1 MKNGRISRNERR
13 KIIRRR
19 RIIVSIAGVAII
31 SGIFFISSKMLKGI
45 NKEKD
50 SPIVNKDNV
59 VEENI
64 PENVVTKTPEVEK
77 KEILITSAG
86 DCTLGTDTSFG
97 YEGSFT
103 YELNINNNDYSH
115 IMSNVKNIFENDDY
129 TIVNLETTFTE
140 SDVKADKGGGTVFHF
155 KGPKEF
161 VNILTSSSIE
171 GVTVS
176 NNHIYDYGQQGF
188 EDTINTL
195 RENNVDYCGEGYKI
209 LKEVNGIKIGFLGYQ
224 GWIDSEELRN
234 NIKENIQELRNNGAQ
249 IVIPYFH
256 WGAERSFEPI
266 ETQTALG
273 RYSIDNGADMVLGS
287 HSHVIGTLENYKG
300 KLIAYSLGN
309 FSFGGN
315 FNPSDK
321 RTFILQS
328 KFDLE
333 NGGIV
338 KIQHKIIPALISSVE
353 YKNDY
358 VPTVAEGEKREEI
371 INTLNELSPTM
382 KGIISN
388 DFFELSE

>member
-1 MKNGRISRNERR
+1 MKNNKISRRKRR
-13 KIIRRR
+13 KKIIRRR
-19 RIIVSIAGVAII
+19 RIIVSIGGVLLVSI
-31 SGIFFISSKMLKGI
+31 IFFISHKILNIEKEEKTLLVNNESKT
-45 NKEKD
+45 
-50 SPIVNKDNV
+50 
-59 VEENI
+59 VEQNI
-64 PENVVTKTPEVEK
+64 SENVNEEIEK
-77 KEILITSAG
+77 REILITSAG
-86 DCTLGTDTSFG
+86 DCTLGTDTNFG

-103 YELNINNNDYSH
+103 YELDIYNNDYSH

-140 SDVKADKGGGTVFHF
+140 SNFKADKGSGVAYHF
-155 KGPKEF
+155 KGPKEY

-176 NNHIYDYGQQGF
+176 NNHIYDYGEQGF
-188 EDTINTL
+188 KDTINTL
-195 RENNVDYCGEGYKI
+195 TENNIDYCGEGYKI
-209 LKEVNGIKIGFLGYQ
+209 LKEIKGIKIGFLGYQ
-224 GWIDSEELRN
+224 GWIDSNELRDT
-234 NIKENIQELRNNGAQ
+234 IREDIQELRENGAQ

-256 WGAERSFEPI
+256 WGVEKSFQPI
-266 ETQTALG
+266 ETQINLA

-328 KFDLE
+328 KFDFE
-333 NGGIV
+333 NDEIV

-358 VPTVAEGEKREEI
+358 VPTVASDEIKEEI
-371 INTLNELSPTM
+371 ISTLNELSPTM
-382 KGIISN
+382 KGAITN
-388 DFFELSE
+388 DFFTLE

>member
-1 MKNGRISRNERR
+1 MKNDKISRRERRR

-19 RIIVSIAGVAII
+19 RMVVSIGGVLLVSI
-31 SGIFFISSKMLKGI
+31 IFFISHKILNIEKEEKTLLVNNESKT
-45 NKEKD
+45 
-50 SPIVNKDNV
+50 
-59 VEENI
+59 VEQSI
-64 PENVVTKTPEVEK
+64 PENVNEEIEK
-77 KEILITSAG
+77 REILITSAG
-86 DCTLGTDTSFG
+86 DCTLGTDTNFG

-103 YELNINNNDYSH
+103 YELDIYNNDYSH

-140 SDVKADKGGGTVFHF
+140 SNFKADKGSGVAYHF
-155 KGPKEF
+155 KGPKEY

-176 NNHIYDYGQQGF
+176 NNHIYDYGEQGF
-188 EDTINTL
+188 KDTINTL
-195 RENNVDYCGEGYKI
+195 TENNIDYCGEGYKI
-209 LKEVNGIKIGFLGYQ
+209 LKEIKGIKIGFLGYQ
-224 GWIDSEELRN
+224 GWIDSNELRDT
-234 NIKENIQELRNNGAQ
+234 IREDIQELRENGAQ

-256 WGAERSFEPI
+256 WGVEKSFQPI
-266 ETQTALG
+266 ETQINLA

-287 HSHVIGTLENYKG
+287 HSHVIGALENYKG

-328 KFDLE
+328 KFDFE
-333 NGGIV
+333 NDEIV

-358 VPTVAEGEKREEI
+358 VPTVASDEIKEEI
-371 INTLNELSPTM
+371 ISTLNELSPTI
-382 KGIISN
+382 KGAITN
-388 DFFELSE
+388 DFFTLE

>member
-1 MKNGRISRNERR
+1 MKNNKISRRKRR
-13 KIIRRR
+13 KKIIRRR
-19 RIIVSIAGVAII
+19 RIIVSIGGVLLVSI
-31 SGIFFISSKMLKGI
+31 IFFISHKILNREKEEKTLLVNNESKT
-45 NKEKD
+45 
-50 SPIVNKDNV
+50 
-59 VEENI
+59 VEQSI
-64 PENVVTKTPEVEK
+64 SENVNEEIEK

-86 DCTLGTDTSFG
+86 DCTLGTDTNFG

-103 YELNINNNDYSH
+103 YELDIYNNDYSH

-140 SDVKADKGGGTVFHF
+140 SNFKADKGSGVAYHF
-155 KGPKEF
+155 KGPKEY

-176 NNHIYDYGQQGF
+176 NNHIYDYGEQGF
-188 EDTINTL
+188 KDTINTL
-195 RENNVDYCGEGYKI
+195 TENNIDYCGEGYKI
-209 LKEVNGIKIGFLGYQ
+209 LKEIKGIKIGFLGYQ
-224 GWIDSEELRN
+224 GWIDSNELRDT
-234 NIKENIQELRNNGAQ
+234 IREDIQELRKNGAQ

-256 WGAERSFEPI
+256 WGAEKSFQPI
-266 ETQTALG
+266 ETQINLA

-328 KFDLE
+328 KFDFE
-333 NGGIV
+333 NDEIV

-358 VPTVAEGEKREEI
+358 VPTVANDKIKEEI
-371 INTLNELSPTM
+371 ISTLNELSPTI
-382 KGIISN
+382 KGAITN
-388 DFFELSE
+388 DFFSLE

>member
-1 MKNGRISRNERR
+1 MKNNRMSKRK

-19 RIIVSIAGVAII
+19 RITVGIIGGFLLLSIGFTSYKILNKSSTKNNVS
-31 SGIFFISSKMLKGI
+31 KEDN
-45 NKEKD
+45 NK
-50 SPIVNKDNV
+50 I
-59 VEENI
+59 
-64 PENVVTKTPEVEK
+64 ENVNTKTPEVEK

-86 DCTLGTDTSFG
+86 DCTLGTDTNFG
-97 YEGSFT
+97 YEGSFQ
-103 YELNINNNDYSH
+103 YELDIYNNDYSH

-140 SDVKADKGGGTVFHF
+140 SYIKAYKGEGVVYNF
-155 KGPKEF
+155 KGPKEY

>member
-1 MKNGRISRNERR
+1 MKNNKISRRKRR
-13 KIIRRR
+13 KKIIRRR
-19 RIIVSIAGVAII
+19 RIIVSIGGVLLVSI
-31 SGIFFISSKMLKGI
+31 IFFISHKILNIEKEEKTLLVNNESKT
-45 NKEKD
+45 
-50 SPIVNKDNV
+50 
-59 VEENI
+59 VEQSI
-64 PENVVTKTPEVEK
+64 PENVNEEIEK
-77 KEILITSAG
+77 REILITSAG
-86 DCTLGTDTSFG
+86 DCTLGTDTNFG

-103 YELNINNNDYSH
+103 YELDIYNNDYSH

-140 SDVKADKGGGTVFHF
+140 SNFKADKGIGVAYHF
-155 KGPKEF
+155 KGPKEY

-176 NNHIYDYGQQGF
+176 NNHIYDYGEQGF
-188 EDTINTL
+188 KDTINTL
-195 RENNVDYCGEGYKI
+195 TENNIDYCGEGYKI
-209 LKEVNGIKIGFLGYQ
+209 LKEIKGIKIGFLGYQ
-224 GWIDSEELRN
+224 GWIDSNELRDT
-234 NIKENIQELRNNGAQ
+234 IREDIQELRENGAQ

-256 WGAERSFEPI
+256 WGVEKSFQPI
-266 ETQTALG
+266 ETQINLA

-287 HSHVIGTLENYKG
+287 HSHVIGALENYKG

-328 KFDLE
+328 KFDFE
-333 NGGIV
+333 NDEIV

-358 VPTVAEGEKREEI
+358 VPTVASDEIKEEI
-371 INTLNELSPTM
+371 ISTLNELSPTI
-382 KGIISN
+382 KGAITN
-388 DFFELSE
+388 DFFTLE

>member
-1 MKNGRISRNERR
+1 MKNNKISRRKRR
-13 KIIRRR
+13 KKIIRRR
-19 RIIVSIAGVAII
+19 RIIVSIGGVLLVSI
-31 SGIFFISSKMLKGI
+31 IFFISHKILNIEKEEKTLLVNNESKT
-45 NKEKD
+45 
-50 SPIVNKDNV
+50 
-59 VEENI
+59 VEQNI
-64 PENVVTKTPEVEK
+64 SENVNEEIEK
-77 KEILITSAG
+77 REILITSAG
-86 DCTLGTDTSFG
+86 DCTLGTDTNFG

-103 YELNINNNDYSH
+103 YELDIYNNDYSH

-140 SDVKADKGGGTVFHF
+140 SNFKADKGSGVAYHF
-155 KGPKEF
+155 KGPKEY

-176 NNHIYDYGQQGF
+176 NNHIYDYGEQGF
-188 EDTINTL
+188 KDTINTL
-195 RENNVDYCGEGYKI
+195 TENNIDYCGEGYKI
-209 LKEVNGIKIGFLGYQ
+209 LKEIKGIKIGFLGYQ
-224 GWIDSEELRN
+224 GWIDSNELRDT
-234 NIKENIQELRNNGAQ
+234 IREDIQELRENGAQ

-256 WGAERSFEPI
+256 WGVEKSFQPI
-266 ETQTALG
+266 ETQINLA

-328 KFDLE
+328 KFDFE
-333 NGGIV
+333 NDEIV

-358 VPTVAEGEKREEI
+358 VPTVASDEIKEEI
-371 INTLNELSPTM
+371 ISTLNEVSPTM
-382 KGIISN
+382 KGAITN
-388 DFFELSE
+388 DFFTLE

>member
-1 MKNGRISRNERR
+1 MKNNRMSRRK

-19 RIIVSIAGVAII
+19 RITVGIIGGFLLLSIGFTSYKILNKSSTKNNVS
-31 SGIFFISSKMLKGI
+31 KEDN
-45 NKEKD
+45 NK
-50 SPIVNKDNV
+50 I
-59 VEENI
+59 
-64 PENVVTKTPEVEK
+64 ENVNTKTPEVEK

-97 YEGSFT
+97 YEGSFQ
-103 YELNINNNDYSH
+103 YELDIYNNDYSH
-115 IMSNVKNIFENDDY
+115 IMSNVRSIFENDDY

-140 SDVKADKGGGTVFHF
+140 SNIKAYKGEGIVYNF
-155 KGPKEF
+155 KGPKEY

-176 NNHIYDYGQQGF
+176 NNHIYDYGEEGF
-188 EDTINTL
+188 RDTIDTL
-195 RENNVDYCGEGYKI
+195 RENNLDYCGEGYKI
-209 LKEVNGIKIGFLGYQ
+209 LKEIKGIKIGFLGYQ

-234 NIKENIQELRNNGAQ
+234 TIKEDIKELRDNGAK

-256 WGAERSFEPI
+256 WGEEKAFEPN
-266 ETQTALG
+266 ETQMNLA
-273 RYSIDNGADMVLGS
+273 RYSIGSGADMVLGS

-328 KFDLE
+328 KFDFE
-333 NGGIV
+333 NGSIV

-358 VPTVAEGEKREEI
+358 VPTPVEGNIKEEI
-371 INTLNELSPTM
+371 ISTLNELSPTM
-382 KGIISN
+382 KGIITN
-388 DFFELSE
+388 DFFSLE

>member
-1 MKNGRISRNERR
+1 MKNNKISRRERR
-13 KIIRRR
+13 KKIIRRR
-19 RIIVSIAGVAII
+19 RITVSIGGILLVSI
-31 SGIFFISSKMLKGI
+31 IFFISHKILNIEKEEKTLLVNNESKT
-45 NKEKD
+45 
-50 SPIVNKDNV
+50 
-59 VEENI
+59 VEQNI
-64 PENVVTKTPEVEK
+64 PENVNEEVEK

-86 DCTLGTDTSFG
+86 DCTLGTDTNFG

-103 YELNINNNDYSH
+103 YELDIYNNDYSH

-140 SDVKADKGGGTVFHF
+140 SNIKADKGSGIVYHF
-155 KGPKEF
+155 KGPKEY

-176 NNHIYDYGQQGF
+176 NNHIYDYGEEGF
-188 EDTINTL
+188 KDTINTL
-195 RENNVDYCGEGYKI
+195 TENNIDYCGEGYKI
-209 LKEVNGIKIGFLGYQ
+209 LKEIKGIKIGFLGYQ
-224 GWIDSEELRN
+224 GWIDSNELRDT
-234 NIKENIQELRNNGAQ
+234 IREDIQELRENGAQ
-249 IVIPYFH
+249 IIIPYFH
-256 WGAERSFEPI
+256 WGIESSFQPI
-266 ETQTALG
+266 ETQINLA

-287 HSHVIGTLENYKG
+287 HSHVIGALENYKG

-328 KFDLE
+328 KFDFE
-333 NGGIV
+333 NDEIV

-358 VPTVAEGEKREEI
+358 VPIVASDEIKEEI
-371 INTLNELSPTM
+371 ISTLNEVSPTM
-382 KGIISN
+382 KGAITN
-388 DFFELSE
+388 DFFTLE

>member
-1 MKNGRISRNERR
+1 MKNDKMSRRERR
-13 KIIRRR
+13 KKIIRIR
-19 RIIVSIAGVAII
+19 RIIVSIGGILLI
-31 SGIFFISSKMLKGI
+31 TSIFFISHKILNREKEEKTLLVNNESKT
-45 NKEKD
+45 
-50 SPIVNKDNV
+50 
-59 VEENI
+59 VEQSI
-64 PENVVTKTPEVEK
+64 SENVNEEIEK

-86 DCTLGTDTSFG
+86 DCTLGTDTNFG
-97 YEGSFT
+97 YEGSFI
-103 YELNINNNDYSH
+103 YELDIYNNDYSH

-140 SDVKADKGGGTVFHF
+140 SNFKADKGSGVAYHF
-155 KGPKEF
+155 KGPKEY

-176 NNHIYDYGQQGF
+176 NNHIYDYGEQGF
-188 EDTINTL
+188 KDTINTL
-195 RENNVDYCGEGYKI
+195 TENNIDYCGEGYKI
-209 LKEVNGIKIGFLGYQ
+209 LKEIKGIKIGFLGYQ
-224 GWIDSEELRN
+224 GWIDSNELRDT
-234 NIKENIQELRNNGAQ
+234 IREDIQELRENGAQ

-256 WGAERSFEPI
+256 WGAEKSFQPI
-266 ETQTALG
+266 ETQINLA

-328 KFDLE
+328 KFDFE
-333 NGGIV
+333 NDEIV

-358 VPTVAEGEKREEI
+358 VPTVASDEIKEEI
-371 INTLNELSPTM
+371 ISTLNEVSPTM
-382 KGIISN
+382 KGAITN
-388 DFFELSE
+388 DFFTLE

>member
-1 MKNGRISRNERR
+1 MKNDKISRRERRR

-19 RIIVSIAGVAII
+19 RMVVSIGGILLI
-31 SGIFFISSKMLKGI
+31 SSIFFIAHKILNIGKEEKTLLVNNESKT
-45 NKEKD
+45 
-50 SPIVNKDNV
+50 
-59 VEENI
+59 VEQNI
-64 PENVVTKTPEVEK
+64 SENVNEEVEK

-86 DCTLGTDTSFG
+86 DCTLGTDTNFG
-97 YEGSFT
+97 YEGSFQ
-103 YELNINNNDYSH
+103 YELDVYNNDYSH

-140 SDVKADKGGGTVFHF
+140 SNFKADKGSGVAYHF
-155 KGPKEF
+155 KGPKEY

-176 NNHIYDYGQQGF
+176 NNHIYDYGEEGF
-188 EDTINTL
+188 KDTIDTL
-195 RENNVDYCGEGYKI
+195 RENNLDYCGEGYKI
-209 LKEVNGIKIGFLGYQ
+209 LKEIKGIKIGFLGYQ
-224 GWIDSEELRN
+224 GWIDSEELKNTIRED
-234 NIKENIQELRNNGAQ
+234 IKELRDNGAK

-256 WGAERSFEPI
+256 WGEEKAFEPN
-266 ETQTALG
+266 ETQMNLA
-273 RYSIDNGADMVLGS
+273 RYSIDSGADMVLGS
-287 HSHVIGTLENYKG
+287 HSHVIGTLENYKE

-328 KFDLE
+328 KFDFE
-333 NGGIV
+333 NDEIV

-358 VPTVAEGEKREEI
+358 VPTVANEQMKEEI
-371 INTLNELSPTM
+371 ISTLNELSPTI
-382 KGIISN
+382 KGAITN
-388 DFFELSE
+388 DFFTLE

>member
-1 MKNGRISRNERR
+1 MKNNRMSRRK

-19 RIIVSIAGVAII
+19 RITVGIIGGFLLLSIGFTSYKILNKSSTKNNVS
-31 SGIFFISSKMLKGI
+31 KEDN
-45 NKEKD
+45 NK
-50 SPIVNKDNV
+50 I
-59 VEENI
+59 
-64 PENVVTKTPEVEK
+64 ENVNTKTPEVEK

-97 YEGSFT
+97 YEGSFQ
-103 YELNINNNDYSH
+103 YELDIYNNDYSH
-115 IMSNVKNIFENDDY
+115 IMSNVRSIFENDDY

-140 SDVKADKGGGTVFHF
+140 SNIKAYKGECVVYNF
-155 KGPKEF
+155 KGPKEY

-176 NNHIYDYGQQGF
+176 NNHIYDYGEEGF
-188 EDTINTL
+188 RDTIDTL
-195 RENNVDYCGEGYKI
+195 RENNLDYCGEGYKI
-209 LKEVNGIKIGFLGYQ
+209 LKEIKGIKIGFLGYQ

-234 NIKENIQELRNNGAQ
+234 TIKEDIKELRDNGAK

-256 WGAERSFEPI
+256 WGEEKAFEPNEI
-266 ETQTALG
+266 QMNLA
-273 RYSIDNGADMVLGS
+273 RYSIDSGADMVLGS

-328 KFDLE
+328 KFDFE
-333 NGGIV
+333 NGSIV

-358 VPTVAEGEKREEI
+358 VPTQVEGNIKEEI
-371 INTLNELSPTM
+371 ISTLNELSPTM
-382 KGIISN
+382 KGIITN
-388 DFFELSE
+388 DFFSLE

>member
-1 MKNGRISRNERR
+1 MKNDKISRRERR
-13 KIIRRR
+13 KKIIRRR
-19 RIIVSIAGVAII
+19 RITVSIGGILLLSI
-31 SGIFFISSKMLKGI
+31 IFFISHKILNIEKEEKTLLVNNESKT
-45 NKEKD
+45 
-50 SPIVNKDNV
+50 
-59 VEENI
+59 VEQNI
-64 PENVVTKTPEVEK
+64 LENVNEEVEK

-86 DCTLGTDTSFG
+86 DCTLGTDTNFG

-103 YELNINNNDYSH
+103 YELDIYNNDYSH

-140 SDVKADKGGGTVFHF
+140 SNFKADKGSGVAYHF
-155 KGPKEF
+155 KGPKEY

-176 NNHIYDYGQQGF
+176 NNHIYDYGEQGF
-188 EDTINTL
+188 KDTINTL
-195 RENNVDYCGEGYKI
+195 TENNLDYCGEGYKI
-209 LKEVNGIKIGFLGYQ
+209 LKEIKGIKIGFLGYQ
-224 GWIDSEELRN
+224 GWIDSEELKNTIRED
-234 NIKENIQELRNNGAQ
+234 IKELRDNGAK

-256 WGAERSFEPI
+256 WGEERAFQPN
-266 ETQTALG
+266 ETQMNLA

-328 KFDLE
+328 KFDFE
-333 NGGIV
+333 NDEIV
-338 KIQHKIIPALISSVE
+338 KIQHKIIPTLISSVE

-358 VPTVAEGEKREEI
+358 VPTVANDEIKEEI
-371 INTLNELSPTM
+371 ISTLNELSPTI
-382 KGIISN
+382 KGAITN
-388 DFFELSE
+388 DFFTLE

>member
-1 MKNGRISRNERR
+1 MKNDKISRRERRR

-19 RIIVSIAGVAII
+19 RMVVSIGGILLI
-31 SGIFFISSKMLKGI
+31 SSIFFIAHKILNIGKEEKTLLVNNESKT
-45 NKEKD
+45 
-50 SPIVNKDNV
+50 
-59 VEENI
+59 VEQNI
-64 PENVVTKTPEVEK
+64 SENVNEEVEK

-86 DCTLGTDTSFG
+86 DCTLGTDTNFG
-97 YEGSFT
+97 YEGSFQ
-103 YELNINNNDYSH
+103 YELDVYNNDYSH

-140 SDVKADKGGGTVFHF
+140 SNFKADKGSGVAYHF
-155 KGPKEF
+155 KGPKEY

-176 NNHIYDYGQQGF
+176 NNHIYDYGEQGF
-188 EDTINTL
+188 KDTIDTL
-195 RENNVDYCGEGYKI
+195 RENNLDYCGEGYKI
-209 LKEVNGIKIGFLGYQ
+209 LKEIKGIKIGFLGYQ
-224 GWIDSEELRN
+224 GWIDSEELKNTIRED
-234 NIKENIQELRNNGAQ
+234 IKELRDNGAK

-256 WGAERSFEPI
+256 WGEEKAFEPN
-266 ETQTALG
+266 ETQMNLA
-273 RYSIDNGADMVLGS
+273 RYSIDSGADMVLGS
-287 HSHVIGTLENYKG
+287 HSHVIGTLENYKE

-328 KFDLE
+328 KFDFE
-333 NGGIV
+333 NDEIV

-358 VPTVAEGEKREEI
+358 VPTVANEQMKEEI
-371 INTLNELSPTM
+371 ISTLNELSPTI
-382 KGIISN
+382 KGAITN
-388 DFFELSE
+388 DFFTLE

>member
-1 MKNGRISRNERR
+1 MKNNKISRRERR
-13 KIIRRR
+13 KKIIRRR
-19 RIIVSIAGVAII
+19 RIIVSIGGVLLVSI
-31 SGIFFISSKMLKGI
+31 IFFISHKILNIEKEEKTLLVNNESKT
-45 NKEKD
+45 
-50 SPIVNKDNV
+50 
-59 VEENI
+59 VEQNI
-64 PENVVTKTPEVEK
+64 PENVNEEIEK
-77 KEILITSAG
+77 REILITSAG
-86 DCTLGTDTSFG
+86 DCTLGTDTNFG

-103 YELNINNNDYSH
+103 YELDIYNNDYSR

-140 SDVKADKGGGTVFHF
+140 SNLKADKGSGVVYHF
-155 KGPKEF
+155 KGPKEY

-176 NNHIYDYGQQGF
+176 NNHIYDYGEEGF
-188 EDTINTL
+188 KDTINTL
-195 RENNVDYCGEGYKI
+195 TENNIDYCGEGYKI
-209 LKEVNGIKIGFLGYQ
+209 LKEIKGIKIGFLGYQ
-224 GWIDSEELRN
+224 GWIDSNELRDT
-234 NIKENIQELRNNGAQ
+234 IREDIQELRENGAQ

-256 WGAERSFEPI
+256 WGVEKLFEPI
-266 ETQTALG
+266 ETQINLA

-333 NGGIV
+333 NDEIV

-358 VPTVAEGEKREEI
+358 IPTIADDKIKEEI
-371 INTLNELSPTM
+371 ISTLNELSPTI
-382 KGIISN
+382 KGAITN
-388 DFFELSE
+388 DFFTLE

>member
-1 MKNGRISRNERR
+1 MKNNKISRRERR
-13 KIIRRR
+13 KKIIRRR
-19 RIIVSIAGVAII
+19 RIIVSIGGVLLVSI
-31 SGIFFISSKMLKGI
+31 IFFISHKILNTEKEEKTLLVNNESKT
-45 NKEKD
+45 
-50 SPIVNKDNV
+50 
-59 VEENI
+59 VEQNI
-64 PENVVTKTPEVEK
+64 PENVNEEVEK

-86 DCTLGTDTSFG
+86 DCTLGTDTNFG

-103 YELNINNNDYSH
+103 YELDIYNNDYSH

-140 SDVKADKGGGTVFHF
+140 SNIKADKGSGIVYHF
-155 KGPKEF
+155 KGPKEY

-176 NNHIYDYGQQGF
+176 NNHIYDYGEEGF
-188 EDTINTL
+188 KDTINTL
-195 RENNVDYCGEGYKI
+195 TENNIDYCGEGYKI
-209 LKEVNGIKIGFLGYQ
+209 LKEIKGIKIGFLGYQ
-224 GWIDSEELRN
+224 GWIDSNELRDT
-234 NIKENIQELRNNGAQ
+234 IREDIQELRENGAQ
-249 IVIPYFH
+249 IIIPYFH
-256 WGAERSFEPI
+256 WGIESSFQPI
-266 ETQTALG
+266 ETQISLA

-328 KFDLE
+328 KFDFE
-333 NGGIV
+333 NDEIV

-358 VPTVAEGEKREEI
+358 VPTVASDEIKEEI
-371 INTLNELSPTM
+371 ISTLNEVSPTM
-382 KGIISN
+382 KGAITN
-388 DFFELSE
+388 DFFTLE

>member
-1 MKNGRISRNERR
+1 MKNNKISRRKRR
-13 KIIRRR
+13 KKIIRRR
-19 RIIVSIAGVAII
+19 RIIVSIGGVLLVSI
-31 SGIFFISSKMLKGI
+31 IFFISHKILNIEKEEKTLLVNNESKT
-45 NKEKD
+45 
-50 SPIVNKDNV
+50 
-59 VEENI
+59 VEQNI
-64 PENVVTKTPEVEK
+64 PENVNEEIEK
-77 KEILITSAG
+77 REILITSAG
-86 DCTLGTDTSFG
+86 DCTLGTDTNFG

-103 YELNINNNDYSH
+103 YELDIYNNDYSH

-140 SDVKADKGGGTVFHF
+140 SNFKADKGSGVAYHF
-155 KGPKEF
+155 KGPKEY

-176 NNHIYDYGQQGF
+176 NNHIYDYGEQGF
-188 EDTINTL
+188 KDTINTL
-195 RENNVDYCGEGYKI
+195 TENNIDYCGEGYKI
-209 LKEVNGIKIGFLGYQ
+209 LKEIKGIKIGFLGYQ
-224 GWIDSEELRN
+224 GWIDSNELRDT
-234 NIKENIQELRNNGAQ
+234 IREDIQELRENGAQ

-256 WGAERSFEPI
+256 WGVEKSFQPI
-266 ETQTALG
+266 ETQINLA

-287 HSHVIGTLENYKG
+287 HSHVIGALENYKG

-328 KFDLE
+328 KFDFE
-333 NGGIV
+333 NDEIV

-358 VPTVAEGEKREEI
+358 VPTVASDEIKEEI
-371 INTLNELSPTM
+371 ISTLNELSPTI
-382 KGIISN
+382 KGAITN
-388 DFFELSE
+388 DFFTLE

>member
-1 MKNGRISRNERR
+1 MKNNRITRKERR
-13 KIIRRR
+13 KKIIRRR
-19 RIIVSIAGVAII
+19 RIIVSIGGILLVSI
-31 SGIFFISSKMLKGI
+31 IFFISHKIL
-45 NKEKD
+45 NTEKEEKTLL
-50 SPIVNKDNV
+50 VNNESET
-59 VEENI
+59 VEQNI
-64 PENVVTKTPEVEK
+64 SENVNEEVEK

-86 DCTLGTDTSFG
+86 DCTLGTDTNFG

-103 YELNINNNDYSH
+103 YELDIHNNDYSR

-140 SDVKADKGGGTVFHF
+140 SNLKADKGSGIVYHF
-155 KGPKEF
+155 KGPKEY

-176 NNHIYDYGQQGF
+176 NNHIYDYGEEGF
-188 EDTINTL
+188 KDTINTL
-195 RENNVDYCGEGYKI
+195 TENNVDYCGEGYKI
-209 LKEVNGIKIGFLGYQ
+209 LKEIKGIKIGFLGYQ
-224 GWIDSEELRN
+224 GWIDSNELRDT
-234 NIKENIQELRNNGAQ
+234 IREDIQELRENGAK
-249 IVIPYFH
+249 IIIPYFH
-256 WGAERSFEPI
+256 WGLEKSFEPI
-266 ETQTALG
+266 ETQISLA

-287 HSHVIGTLENYKG
+287 HSHVIGALENYKG

-333 NGGIV
+333 NDEIV

-358 VPTVAEGEKREEI
+358 IPTIADDKIKEEI
-371 INTLNELSPTM
+371 ISTLNELSPTM
-382 KGIISN
+382 KGAITN
-388 DFFELSE
+388 DFFTLE

>member
-1 MKNGRISRNERR
+1 MKNDKMSRRERR
-13 KIIRRR
+13 KKIIRIR
-19 RIIVSIAGVAII
+19 RIIVSIGGILLI
-31 SGIFFISSKMLKGI
+31 TSIFFISHKILNREKEEKILLVNNESKT
-45 NKEKD
+45 
-50 SPIVNKDNV
+50 
-59 VEENI
+59 VEQNI
-64 PENVVTKTPEVEK
+64 PENVNEEIEK

-86 DCTLGTDTSFG
+86 DCTLGTDTNFG
-97 YEGSFT
+97 YEGSFI
-103 YELNINNNDYSH
+103 YELDIYNNDYSH

-140 SDVKADKGGGTVFHF
+140 SNFKADKGSGVAYHF
-155 KGPKEF
+155 KGPKEY

-176 NNHIYDYGQQGF
+176 NNHIYDYGEEGF
-188 EDTINTL
+188 KDTINTL
-195 RENNVDYCGEGYKI
+195 TENNIDYCGEGYKI
-209 LKEVNGIKIGFLGYQ
+209 LKEIKGIKIGFLGYQ
-224 GWIDSEELRN
+224 GWIDSNELRDT
-234 NIKENIQELRNNGAQ
+234 IREDIQELRENGAQ

-256 WGAERSFEPI
+256 WGAEKSFQPI
-266 ETQTALG
+266 ETQINLA

-328 KFDLE
+328 KFDFE
-333 NGGIV
+333 NDKIV

-358 VPTVAEGEKREEI
+358 VPTVANDKIKEEI
-371 INTLNELSPTM
+371 ISTLNELSPTI
-382 KGIISN
+382 KGAITN
-388 DFFELSE
+388 DFFSLE

>member
-1 MKNGRISRNERR
+1 MKNDKISRRERRR

-19 RIIVSIAGVAII
+19 RMVVSIGGILLI
-31 SGIFFISSKMLKGI
+31 SSIFFIAHKILNIGKEEKTLLVNNESKTVEQNI
-45 NKEKD
+45 SEN
-50 SPIVNKDNV
+50 VNK
-59 VEENI
+59 
-64 PENVVTKTPEVEK
+64 EVEK

-86 DCTLGTDTSFG
+86 DCTLGTDTNFG
-97 YEGSFT
+97 YEGSFQ
-103 YELNINNNDYSH
+103 YELDVYNNDYSH

-140 SDVKADKGGGTVFHF
+140 SNFKADKGSGVAYHF
-155 KGPKEF
+155 KGPKEY

-176 NNHIYDYGQQGF
+176 NNHIYDYGEEGF
-188 EDTINTL
+188 KDTIDTL
-195 RENNVDYCGEGYKI
+195 RENNLDYCGEGYKI
-209 LKEVNGIKIGFLGYQ
+209 LKEIKGIKIGFLGYQ
-224 GWIDSEELRN
+224 GWIDSNELKNTIREDIKELRD
-234 NIKENIQELRNNGAQ
+234 NGAK

-256 WGAERSFEPI
+256 WGEEKAFEPN
-266 ETQTALG
+266 ETQMNLA
-273 RYSIDNGADMVLGS
+273 RYSIDSGADMVLGS
-287 HSHVIGTLENYKG
+287 HSHVIGTLENYKE

-328 KFDLE
+328 KFDFE
-333 NGGIV
+333 NDEIV

-358 VPTVAEGEKREEI
+358 VPTVANEQMKEEI
-371 INTLNELSPTM
+371 ISTLNELSPTI
-382 KGIISN
+382 KGAITN
-388 DFFELSE
+388 DFFTLE